1 MANERMP
8 SDRIR
13 CLGIGVVLLG
23 ATLAGCVSAPAEPES
38 RTVTVAPISGEE
50 PSPAQ
55 VRREQLQAEVMRFAD
70 RYRERMNLEADRIR
84 VDVATPDARWFAIGW
99 QLGAAE
105 ATTAVAIGPNP
116 VENLLDML
124 VLATLTREQAE
135 RFWVP
140 EVVGEE
146 HGQGLLSATRALEED
161 IWSIA
166 DVVLIPKQQQDLR
179 ALILEWIEANPD
191 QHYFWGIRLAG
202 FSGQRAAELDQVV
215 RSGGLLGE
223 VRETRRTVDEMRDF
237 GERVMFYMQ
246 NMYSLMRLNAQLAV
260 YDAMDQPEFSQMMA
274 STKSLT
280 VTAERFALV
289 AETLPDKELEV
300 VNQMMAG
307 LAVQREELL
316 DSLLQEEARLRGV
329 LLDLREALVV
339 GTEITENINQTAQ
352 VAERLAERLN
362 LGASEGEP
370 AGEPMTPE
378 QMQQMLSDV
387 SQIAAEYKLLLQE
400 VNTLVSTP
408 AWDQRVPQVLDVL
421 GQVDTEIDQL
431 VYLIFAMNAGLI
443 VLIFVGLFA
452 YRYANARWV
461 APKLPSKG

>member
-1 MANERMP
+1 M
-8 SDRIR
+8 
-13 CLGIGVVLLG
+13 LL
-23 ATLAGCVSAPAEPES
+23 LALLVGGCVSAPAEPEA
-38 RTVTVAPISGEE
+38 RTVTVAPITGEE

-55 VRREQLQAEVMRFAD
+55 VRREQLQAEIMRFAD

-140 EVVGEE
+140 AIVGEK
-146 HGQGLLSATRALEED
+146 HGQDLLSATRALEDD

-166 DVVLIPKQQQDLR
+166 DVVLTPAQQQDLR

-202 FSGQRAAELDQVV
+202 FSGQRAAELNQVV

-260 YDAMDQPEFSQMMA
+260 YDAMGQPEFAQMMA
-274 STKSLT
+274 SSQNLT
-280 VTAERFALV
+280 QTAERFAVV
-289 AETLPDKELEV
+289 AESLPDRELEV
-300 VNQMMAG
+300 INQLMAG
-307 LAVQREELL
+307 LTVQRQELL
-316 DSLLQEEARLRGV
+316 DDLLREEARLRGV
-329 LLDLREALVV
+329 LVDLREALVV
-339 GTEITENINQTAQ
+339 GTEITENISETAQ

-362 LGASEGEP
+362 LGEGG
-370 AGEPMTPE
+370 ADGEPMTPE

-400 VNTLVSTP
+400 VNTLVATP

-421 GQVDTEIDQL
+421 GRVDTEIDQL
-431 VYLIFAMNAGLI
+431 VYLIFALNAGLI

-461 APKLPSKG
+461 APKLPGKA